1 MHYAWAGRE
10 AAVLWRT
17 LCPQVWCF
25 LCVSVPICI
34 QPRCKTHSLPG
45 PLLLQESD
53 GASDN
58 KQHRLRLQTGCW
70 GLRLSGGADG
80 SHCCRE
86 AVWVVSAVKHL
97 AALIFLLTHK
107 TATVTALE
115 LLSVQGSKSC
125 AVVERHFCPL
135 VERATMRHT
144 AEARWPRLELR
155 AFPVCS
161 SLSSKGGK
169 CPNVALNNFYIVC
182 KQKKASR
189 DPCWDREGGLERQRS
204 FSRALNTEKQ
214 HFVLLSPAGMLIDQI
229 KAELPIGLFTSKSN
243 HSSHISINCSSP
255 SQRSLHLSSLLF
267 IWCISCS
274 LISAS
279 IIISP
284 ESADPTDI
292 DQRLAPAAL
301 V

>member
-107 TATVTALE
+107 TTTVTALE
-115 LLSVQGSKSC
+115 LLSVRFCTSVEGQNPVRWLSATFAHWLNGQPC
-125 AVVERHFCPL
+125 A
-135 VERATMRHT
+135 T
-144 AEARWPRLELR
+144 RLKR
-155 AFPVCS
+155 GGPG
-161 SLSSKGGK
+161 LSSVHFLSALH
-169 CPNVALNNFYIVC
+169 CPVKVENA
-182 KQKKASR
+182 
-189 DPCWDREGGLERQRS
+189 QR
-204 FSRALNTEKQ
+204 
-214 HFVLLSPAGMLIDQI
+214 
-229 KAELPIGLFTSKSN
+229 
-243 HSSHISINCSSP
+243 
-255 SQRSLHLSSLLF
+255 
-267 IWCISCS
+267 
-274 LISAS
+274 
-279 IIISP
+279 
-284 ESADPTDI
+284 
-292 DQRLAPAAL
+292 
-301 V
+301 